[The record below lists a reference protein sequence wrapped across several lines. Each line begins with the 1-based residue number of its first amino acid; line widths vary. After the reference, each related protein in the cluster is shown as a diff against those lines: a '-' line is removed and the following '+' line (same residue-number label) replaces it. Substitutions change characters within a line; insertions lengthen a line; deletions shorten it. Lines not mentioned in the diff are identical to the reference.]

1 MKMKWLSFCEWCKM
15 IIYLLKPIYA
25 YTWRGWVRKKTPDDF
40 DKTETRITCII

>member
-1 MKMKWLSFCEWCKM
+1 MSDVKM

-25 YTWRGWVRKKTPDDF
+25 YTWRGWGRKKPHMISDDF

>member
-1 MKMKWLSFCEWCKM
+1 MSDVKM

-25 YTWRGWVRKKTPDDF
+25 YTWRGWVRKKNPDDF